1 MEIKDVNN
9 QNSVLAMFRKM
20 TETAGT
26 FEFASLIGGNEQPL
40 VTASTKQVAPTMDKK
55 LPETVETT
63 DKIASRRDNKPVAEK
78 SDNKPLKENKRKDKN
93 IAEESAAP
101 VAQEKTQVA
110 DNKSVSAT
118 DNTVPAE
125 AKPTNVVSETVAEP
139 IVEQGATMVSENIA
153 VTAPVIADLMPE
165 MSLDVAPLTDNF
177 MDENNDALTSLI
189 GMVSLDNIATLGEV
203 KYYDA
208 VNGTTITTTGPELVQ
223 AVEQNQ
229 ISNFNPANIT
239 TLADEP
245 VFPQLAEVSSLS
257 DVVSEGGIDI
267 SMMEAVAPQ
276 VVSDMAEVVAAP
288 TADVVADVETE
299 EEFIPDVQAKNK
311 AKTVGT
317 GSVDTEAAL
326 DVEED
331 VVTLSA
337 EEEIVI
343 NDKNVKLDVKIAPK
357 EEKISYLSRQEMFAD
372 NLAVNE
378 AVAKAVNLEAEN
390 TNSPINAVASQNS
403 PITTAQSANILPQG
417 VVVQAP
423 VENLT
428 SVTSGAAVSGV
439 DGISNLTSAS
449 LNNSLAAQTK
459 TAAPATELKS
469 PAEDALKGMSKEVI
483 EQVKVNITKSAVKG
497 VDKIDISLKPED
509 LGHIEI
515 KMQLSKDGKL
525 QAHVIS
531 SRMETM
537 EILQKDMQSL
547 QKAFAD
553 AGFYLDENS
562 LSFSFQ
568 DNNQAWQQQKE
579 ENGLRSFMGKL
590 FENEGENDNFSQAET
605 AWDGKSALNIRV

>member
-20 TETAGT
+20 TATAGT
-26 FEFASLIGGNEQPL
+26 FEFADLIGGNEQSL
-40 VTASTKQVAPTMDKK
+40 VSASAKQVVPTMDKK
-55 LPETVETT
+55 LPETAETT
-63 DKIASRRDNKPVAEK
+63 DKVVSRRENKPTAEK
-78 SDNKPLKENKRKDKN
+78 SENKPLKENKRKDKK
-93 IAEESAAP
+93 IAEEATTP

-110 DNKSVSAT
+110 DNKSMNVADKT
-118 DNTVPAE
+118 IPTEV
-125 AKPTNVVSETVAEP
+125 KPTNVVSETVAEP
-139 IVEQGATMVSENIA
+139 MVEQNATIVSENIA
-153 VTAPVIADLMPE
+153 VMASVVADFAPDMTF
-165 MSLDVAPLTDNF
+165 DVAPLTDNF
-177 MDENNDALTSLI
+177 VVESNDTLTSLDS
-189 GMVSLDNIATLGEV
+189 MVSLDTIAALGEI
-203 KYYDA
+203 KYFDA
-208 VNGTTITTTGPELVQ
+208 AQGAIITTTGAELVQ

-229 ISNFNPANIT
+229 INLFNPANIT

-257 DVVSEGGIDI
+257 DVVSKDGIDI

-276 VVSDMAEVVAAP
+276 VVEDMAEVVAAP
-288 TADVVADVETE
+288 TAELVADVEPE
-299 EEFIPDVQAKNK
+299 EEFAPEVQTKNK
-311 AKTVGT
+311 TKTAVA
-317 GSVDTEAAL
+317 GSADAEISPE
-326 DVEED
+326 VEDD
-331 VVTLSA
+331 VVALSA

-343 NDKNVKLDVKIAPK
+343 NDKKVKLDVKIAPK
-357 EEKISYLSRQEMFAD
+357 EEKISYPSRQEMFAD

-378 AVAKAVNLEAEN
+378 AVAKAANLEAEN

-403 PITTAQSANILPQG
+403 PITTVQSANVLPQG
-417 VVVQAP
+417 VAVQAP

-439 DGISNLTSAS
+439 DSASNLTSAS
-449 LNNSLAAQTK
+449 LNNTLAAQTK
-459 TAAPATELKS
+459 SNAPTAELKS

-525 QAHVIS
+525 QAHIIS

-547 QKAFAD
+547 QKAFAE

-579 ENGLRSFMGKL
+579 ENGLRSFMGKV
-590 FENEGENDNFSQAET
+590 FENEGENDNFAQAET